1 MTKKQ
6 RNEIIKW
13 ANTLSDDQLKC
24 EYYRLCYLSLG
35 SQIEAM
41 YEAGYDIHDI
51 IEQEKYETYISQESD
66 LLGMMCC
73 ERGIEL
79 LEEVYEQSKN

>member
-1 MTKKQ
+1 MTRAE
-6 RNEIIKW
+6 RNKIIKW
-13 ANTLSDDQLKC
+13 ASTLTDNQLKC
-24 EYYRLCYLSLG
+24 EYYRLLFLSLG

-41 YEAGYDIHDI
+41 YDAGYDIQLI
-51 IEQEKYETYISQESD
+51 IEQEKYETYISQISD

-79 LEEVYEQSKN
+79 SEEFYEQSKT